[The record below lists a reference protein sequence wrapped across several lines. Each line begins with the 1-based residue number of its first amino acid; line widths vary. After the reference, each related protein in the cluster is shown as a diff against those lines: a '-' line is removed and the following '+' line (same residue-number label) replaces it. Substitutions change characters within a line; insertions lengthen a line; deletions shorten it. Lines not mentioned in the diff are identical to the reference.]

1 MLTLAVL
8 VSKMGLTTLW
18 GQMVS
23 ILRAVLWNN
32 VMKGENNFLQISS
45 FFSQGVFFFL
55 GGGGGGCSFYK
66 KKTRIWNILTTK
78 KVYQKMT
85 KKSTKK
91 SNF

>member
-32 VMKGENNFLQISS
+32 VMKGENNFVQISS
-45 FFSQGVFFFL
+45 FFSQGVFFW
-55 GGGGGGCSFYK
+55 GGGGGGAAFFHAQYFP
-66 KKTRIWNILTTK
+66 NQL
-78 KVYQKMT
+78 
-85 KKSTKK
+85 
-91 SNF
+91 NFFQW